1 MTAMFGKKFRFR
13 LPFRFRLRLI
23 VADEYQ
29 PLRTVPWWL
38 WLLLFAALA
47 GQVGFARYV
56 LPPPEAKAEAL
67 PAAPSANALR
77 LSAFGDPPAL
87 ARVVMLNLQ
96 GYDNQRGV
104 SVPFREL
111 DYDLIGEWLDSIV
124 AMDERAEYP
133 HFSASKVY
141 GVVTEPTRRRK
152 MLKWVTRQFL
162 RCPDA
167 RWEWMAFSTNL
178 AYYEL
183 EDKQLAL
190 QMAEMLRTKTTPG
203 KVPSWTRQ
211 LEVWF
216 REKDDQY
223 ETAVEMMSQQL
234 LNGEIT
240 EPHEFRFTFERL
252 KGMLEEMRKKGIAR
266 EDFERKAAKL
276 NALFDRYIE
285 QELGG
290 GEVEVPDKP
299 KFVPG
304 ETIVRVSC
312 PVEEPGAQT

>member
-1 MTAMFGKKFRFR
+1 
-13 LPFRFRLRLI
+13 
-23 VADEYQ
+23 
-29 PLRTVPWWL
+29 
-38 WLLLFAALA
+38 
-47 GQVGFARYV
+47 
-56 LPPPEAKAEAL
+56 
-67 PAAPSANALR
+67 
-77 LSAFGDPPAL
+77 
-87 ARVVMLNLQ
+87 
-96 GYDNQRGV
+96 
-104 SVPFREL
+104 
-111 DYDLIGEWLDSIV
+111 
-124 AMDERAEYP
+124 
-133 HFSASKVY
+133 
-141 GVVTEPTRRRK
+141 

-304 ETIVRVSC
+304 ETIAQVSC

>member
-1 MTAMFGKKFRFR
+1 MLMFLKKFRFR

-38 WLLLFAALA
+38 WLLLAATLA

-67 PAAPSANALR
+67 SAAPSANALR

-111 DYDLIGEWLDSIV
+111 DYDRIGEWLDSIV
-124 AMDERAEYP
+124 ALDERAEYP

-141 GVVTEPTRRRK
+141 GVVAEPVRQRK
-152 MLKWVTRQFL
+152 MLEWVMRQFL

-167 RWEWMAFSTNL
+167 RWEWMAFSTNV

-190 QMAEMLRTKTTPG
+190 QMAEILRTKTTPG

-216 REKDDQY
+216 RENADQY
-223 ETAVEMMSQQL
+223 ESAVEMMSEQL

-240 EPHEFRFTFERL
+240 EPQEFLFSYRRL
-252 KGMLEEMRKKGIAR
+252 EGMLKEMAKKGEIRTRGELR
-266 EDFERKAAKL
+266 EKAGKLEALYEEYLER
-276 NALFDRYIE
+276 
-285 QELGG
+285 ELEEGR
-290 GEVEVPDKP
+290 PDKP
-299 KFVPG
+299 VFVPG
-304 ETIVRVSC
+304 ETSAQVSC